1 MEGKLN
7 CTGGWGFQLPFVTSR
22 RPEEHLELED
32 LAPRGITDGVCW
44 NILLP
49 LRVSHNKG
57 PLMCLFLFIFSF
69 LLWCKIT
76 MMCEASSAG
85 GTRSWATTRVLWR
98 RWYVKGNITATSQLA
113 AAVKAGD
120 VTTTQKIKRVLVGGC
135 GGVGNH
141 KNPAWYPIS
150 ITSSLRTTAESN
162 WRINLWVGLVPNTP
176 QTSTHRLCAGRL

>member
-1 MEGKLN
+1 MICLDPPALMEGELN

-22 RPEEHLELED
+22 RPEEHLELEN

-49 LRVSHNKG
+49 LRVSHNTG

-113 AAVKAGD
+113 AAMKAGD
-120 VTTTQKIKRVLVGGC
+120 VTTTQKIKRVLVGGGGRDIQLASHPVYGRRLSRTGGLTC
-135 GGVGNH
+135 G
-141 KNPAWYPIS
+141 WD
-150 ITSSLRTTAESN
+150 
-162 WRINLWVGLVPNTP
+162 
-176 QTSTHRLCAGRL
+176 